1 MLQTPKVTIEV
12 KDLRVDISKDGGSKP
27 TLFVKLQVLPLV
39 VHVGDPQLGCDQSSN
54 FNHGS
59 VSAGQSSFL
68 MMERSSAPFYCEEF
82 SISCGFGHNR

>member
-1 MLQTPKVTIEV
+1 MLQTPKATIEV

-39 VHVGDPQLGCDQSSN
+39 VHVGDPRLSCDQSSN

-59 VSAGQSSFL
+59 DSAGQPSFC
-68 MMERSSAPFYCEEF
+68 MMERSSAPFYCEEL
-82 SISCGFGHNR
+82 SLSCEFGHDR